1 MPLVLTQNDAT
12 EWGHDYADVLGV
24 LYEYPPEY
32 HPLIRPGS
40 EFVYYRGRRRQGGG
54 TQPQVYLG
62 VGRVG
67 SIHPSPREGRLM
79 CLIEDYEPF
88 RTPVPFKIDEKYL
101 EPGAEPL
108 GSRAGLYFRRGVR
121 EVEEDVFQRI
131 CESGGRTAT
140 RN

>member
-32 HPLIRPGS
+32 HQLIRPGS

-79 CLIEDYEPF
+79 CLIEDYAVFGE
-88 RTPVPFKIDEKYL
+88 PVPFKVDGRYL
-101 EPGAEPL
+101 EPGATPL
-108 GSRAGLYFRRGVR
+108 GGRAGLYYRRGVR
-121 EVEEDVFQRI
+121 KIEPRVFQQI
-131 CESGGRTAT
+131 CELGGRVS
-140 RN
+140 